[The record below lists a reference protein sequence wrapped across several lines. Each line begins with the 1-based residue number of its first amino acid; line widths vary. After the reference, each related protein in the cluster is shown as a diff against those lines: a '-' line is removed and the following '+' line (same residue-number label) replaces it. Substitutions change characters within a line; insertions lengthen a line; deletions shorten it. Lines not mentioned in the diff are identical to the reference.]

1 VARTIELDRDHVVLR
16 YSGVSAVTR
25 VAREVRLPYRAIV
38 SVSVGLEE
46 VPSALAPRVG
56 LSTAPIGSTRQG
68 QFWWAGKRVF
78 LDFEDP
84 TRTVVLDLK
93 GNRFARVAVQP
104 DTSPDDLAAAIRERA
119 TERRP

>member
-1 VARTIELDRDHVVLR
+1 VARTIELEPEAVVLS
-16 YSGVSAVTR
+16 YSGVSAPARLTR
-25 VAREVRLPYRAIV
+25 ELRIPYEAIS

-46 VPSALAPRVG
+46 VPSALAFRVG
-56 LSTAPIGSTRQG
+56 VSTAPLGSTRKG

-84 TRTVVLDLK
+84 TRAVVLDLK

-104 DTSPDDLAAAIRERA
+104 DTNPEELAQSIRERVS
-119 TERRP
+119 